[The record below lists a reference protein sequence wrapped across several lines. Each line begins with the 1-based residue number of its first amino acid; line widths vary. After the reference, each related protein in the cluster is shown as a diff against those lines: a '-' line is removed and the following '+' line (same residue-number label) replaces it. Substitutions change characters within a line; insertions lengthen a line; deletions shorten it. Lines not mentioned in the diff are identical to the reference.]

1 MKGTLVVLLVFLFQN
16 IGFAQKKKVW
26 IDTDIMIGNPKGF
39 AANEVDDGIA
49 LLMAIENQDKL
60 EIKGI
65 SLITNVD
72 YGYEVSDK
80 LLKWYAADEDH
91 FLFKGADTCGN
102 LNLENEATRAL
113 ARALKMSSL
122 SILALG
128 PATNIAILLNKHPE
142 LASKID
148 EVIFCAGRGPNT
160 KFVAGLGITIMP
172 DYNFE
177 MDVAAFKVV
186 LESGVKVVLAGFESS
201 KSLFLG
207 ETDYA
212 FLKSGNEKNKW
223 LYQTLRPWSKRNISF
238 YGSDGFIPYDCTP
251 LGYLTHPQYFK
262 TKANQPVRI
271 IEKPNDQNGGFSHKM
286 YLEVSEEFDSPY
298 RCHFVYETVLG
309 FEEEI
314 IASLKRATKYNNQ

>member
-1 MKGTLVVLLVFLFQN
+1 MKGALLILLVFLFQN
-16 IGFAQKKKVW
+16 FGFAQKKNVW
-26 IDTDIMIGNPKGF
+26 IDTDIMMGNPNGV
-39 AANEVDDGIA
+39 AANEIDDGIA

-60 EIKGI
+60 DIKGI
-65 SLITNVD
+65 SLITYVD
-72 YGYEVSDK
+72 YGYVISDK
-80 LLKWYAADEDH
+80 LLKWYAADENH
-91 FLFKGADTCGN
+91 TLYKGADTCGN
-102 LNLENEATRAL
+102 LEFENEATRAM
-113 ARALKMSSL
+113 AKALEKETL

-128 PATNIAILLNKHPE
+128 PATNVAILLNNYPE
-142 LASKID
+142 LASNID
-148 EVIFCAGRGPNT
+148 EIIFCAGRSPNV
-160 KFVAGLGITIMP
+160 KFVAGLGKTTMP

-212 FLKSGNEKNKW
+212 FLKKGNEKNKW
-223 LYQTLRPWSKRNISF
+223 LYQTLRPWSKRNIGF

-262 TKANQPVRI
+262 TKSNQPVRI
-271 IEKPNDQNGGFSHKM
+271 IEKPNDQNGGLTNKM

-298 RCHFVYETVLG
+298 RCRFVYETVLG

-314 IASLKRATKYNNQ
+314 VASIKRVTKDEN

>member
-1 MKGTLVVLLVFLFQN
+1 MKAVLIILSIFLAQN
-16 IGFAQKKKVW
+16 TSLAQKKSVW
-26 IDTDIMIGNPKGF
+26 IDTDIMIGNPKGI

-49 LLMAIENQDKL
+49 LLMALENQDK
-60 EIKGI
+60 IDIRGI
-65 SLITNVD
+65 SLVTYVE

-80 LLKWYAADEDH
+80 LLNWYAPNQKH
-91 FLFKGADTCGN
+91 SLFMGADTCGN
-102 LNLENEATRAL
+102 LALENEATLAL
-113 ARALKMSSL
+113 AKALQKQHL

-128 PATNIAILLNKHPE
+128 PATNIAILLKQHPE
-142 LASKID
+142 LASNID
-148 EVIFCAGRGPNT
+148 EIIFCAGRRPKT
-160 KFVAGLGITIMP
+160 KFVAGMSKTIMP

-177 MDVAAFKVV
+177 MDVEAFRVV

-212 FLKSGNEKNKW
+212 FLKGNGEKNDW

-262 TKANQPVRI
+262 AQKLPVRI
-271 IEKPNDQNGGFSHKM
+271 IEKLNDQNGGQTNKM
-286 YLEVSEEFDSPY
+286 YLEVSADFDSLYSCYFIPD
-298 RCHFVYETVLG
+298 TALG

-314 IASLKRATKYNNQ
+314 IQSIKRITSSSQ